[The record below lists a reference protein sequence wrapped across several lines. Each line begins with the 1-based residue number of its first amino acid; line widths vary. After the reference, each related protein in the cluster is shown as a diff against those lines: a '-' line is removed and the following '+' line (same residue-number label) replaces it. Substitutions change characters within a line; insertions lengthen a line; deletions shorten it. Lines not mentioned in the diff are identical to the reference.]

1 MNESESARPRLQE
14 VATKAKRGLS
24 EKLGDVWWFFL
35 IRGVLAAALGICALI
50 WPSASLGVLV
60 RVIGAWLVIDGI
72 AGIMGSLRAE
82 ERGSFLMQA
91 GISLVIGLVLLF
103 WPDASVRTLFTV
115 IGIWALVFGVSQVLG
130 ARNVDLQSD
139 ERRATTTIGW
149 IAAIVGAVLVFW
161 PGTGVVA
168 LAWILALALFL
179 VAALLIF
186 LATRLKRLRGRVDS
200 IGAKDT
206 GPAG

>member
-1 MNESESARPRLQE
+1 MNDSESARPRLQE
-14 VATKAKRGLS
+14 AAAKAKLGLS

-35 IRGVLAAALGICALI
+35 IRGVLAAVLGVCALI
-50 WPSASLGVLV
+50 WPTASLEILV

-72 AGIMGSLRAE
+72 AGIVGSLRAE
-82 ERGSFLMQA
+82 ERGSFLLQA

-115 IGIWALVFGVSQVLG
+115 IGIWALVFGVCQVLG
-130 ARNVDLQSD
+130 ARNVDLQAD

-149 IAAIVGAVLVFW
+149 VAAIVGAVLVFW

-186 LATRLKRLRGRVDS
+186 LATRLKRLRARVDS

-206 GPAG
+206 GSAG